1 MKKILFQI
9 LAAASLM
16 IGVQAANAQSPLL
29 VTAAAATDGVGTQ
42 TARLAIAV
50 SAADGSGVGN
60 LTAANFQFG
69 TFGLPV
75 GGSCGFN
82 TIVSVNYTAGVY
94 LMKVAMPN
102 LAMCSTVKGEY
113 LMSVNVSS
121 GTSFAMIP
129 VKLTVK

>member
-1 MKKILFQI
+1 MKRILFQI
-9 LAAASLM
+9 VAAAALM
-16 IGVQAANAQSPLL
+16 IGVQAANAQSPIL

-50 SAADGSGVGN
+50 SAADGFAVTN
-60 LTAANFQFG
+60 LTAANIQFG

-82 TIVSVNYTAGVY
+82 TIVSFNYTAGVY
-94 LMKVAMPN
+94 LMKIAMPN
-102 LAMCSTVKGEY
+102 MAMCSTVKGEY
-113 LMSVNVSS
+113 LMSLNVST
-121 GTSFAMIP
+121 GTSFASIP

>member
-29 VTAAAATDGVGTQ
+29 VTAAAATDGTQ